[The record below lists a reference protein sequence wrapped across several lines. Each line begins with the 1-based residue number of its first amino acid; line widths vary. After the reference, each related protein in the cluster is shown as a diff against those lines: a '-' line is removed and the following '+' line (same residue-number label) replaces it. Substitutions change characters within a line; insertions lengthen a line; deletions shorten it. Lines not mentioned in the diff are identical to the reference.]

1 MNSNITQLCK
11 VAKAFH
17 EKHKDAVKDVIL
29 FGSLV
34 RGKDRPSDI
43 DILIIFFDK
52 VNKDLEYELR
62 QQCHPGVSV
71 ISKTSDSV
79 CEESFSARE
88 SVLFEGYSLVRK
100 RFIASEWGFSS
111 LGLFVYQTRK
121 LANTAKT
128 RFYYALNGRSDSKG
142 ILDSLKAIKL
152 SDNILAVP
160 LEKIELAK
168 AFFEY
173 WGVDYTLVQS
183 LIPSRLAKQH
193 IIGRLD

>member
-11 VAKAFH
+11 VTKAFY
-17 EKHKDAVKDVIL
+17 EKHKTVVKDVVL

-34 RGKDRPSDI
+34 RGKDAPGDI
-43 DILIIFFDK
+43 DVLIVFLDK
-52 VNKDLEYELR
+52 VNKELEYEFK
-62 QQCHPGVSV
+62 QQCPEKVSI
-71 ISKTSDSV
+71 ISKTASSIY
-79 CEESFSARE
+79 EESFSARE

-111 LGLFVYQTRK
+111 LGLFIYQTRK

-128 RFYYALNGRSDSKG
+128 KFYYALNGRSDSKG
-142 ILDSLKAIKL
+142 ISDSLEAIKL

-173 WGVDYTLVQS
+173 WSVDHTLVQS
-183 LIPSRLAKQH
+183 LLPSRLAKQH
-193 IIGRLD
+193 IIGRLE